1 MGVQKRKRA
10 PSALLAN
17 ARAKQKQARLAAK
30 SEQEAIEKK
39 SRESG
44 GFGKSVVSIHA
55 PPPGGMKNSPAYLKV
70 LSRCGGGSKLPD
82 AKDRAGAP
90 VKGGYPL
97 SKYPVN
103 VLVDGQR
110 AAWLPDDW
118 AQVIKNT
125 GPGGT
130 YTGWMSPDGVFHYH
144 RNLLENKNGQTRST
158 SGVEVTLGRPLTAL
172 DGINGTIRSLI
183 ASGVSVKNDKEFL
196 NECLTSAE
204 RRHVLP
210 VDKFHFGVVSARRA
224 NSERGI
230 IDLMM
235 VEAHFRIAGISAT
248 WYVDADSLADYRKL
262 GLNAVVGG
270 KLTPA
275 RNMILDVAAKK
286 GKVAVEV
293 SDDISKWTYYD
304 VSKQDLRGQKDFT
317 KANQALAGTK
327 KFQLT
332 PLAAAQ
338 FMLAKMRSSP
348 AAPKLAGVLPT
359 GNATMTMGC
368 EEFGTDNF
376 ILGDFFVADKSP
388 CRFDNSMTLKE
399 DYDYTCS
406 HISKHGSVLR
416 CNRMLLTVR
425 HYANEGGAVDNRD
438 AAGKRER
445 ANIEILQRKWPGV
458 FKMNVKRNS
467 CEVLMR
473 WKNHGK
479 PANGKR
485 DVAKDKTKG
494 KVLKSKFL
502 SKTKKVLKAKSS
514 PRGLPLGVSISAKLQ
529 YIAKAGEA
537 LEYIKKRCQKCS
549 GRSVEQCLGMP
560 YRDASGNERKYGVSD
575 LKYDLAAGRLK
586 VTRA

>member
-1 MGVQKRKRA
+1 MGVEKRKRA

-17 ARAKQKQARLAAK
+17 ARAAQKRARHAAK
-30 SEQEAIEKK
+30 SEQEEIEANHRKA
-39 SRESG
+39 G
-44 GFGKSVVSIHA
+44 GYGKSVVSIHA
-55 PPPGGMKNSPAYLKV
+55 EPVGGMKNSPAYLKV

-82 AKDRAGAP
+82 AKERAGAP

-110 AAWLPDDW
+110 VAWLPDDW

-125 GPGGT
+125 GPGGV
-130 YTGWMSPDGVFHYH
+130 YIGWMSPKGIFHYH
-144 RNLLENKNGQTRST
+144 RCLGGRKDFSDGTD
-158 SGVEVTLGRPLTAL
+158 GVEVTLGRPLTAL
-172 DGINGTIRSLI
+172 DGINGTVRSII
-183 ASGVSVKNDKEFL
+183 ASGVSVKNDREFL
-196 NECLTSAE
+196 QQCLTPAE
-204 RRHVLP
+204 RRHVLLAE
-210 VDKFHFGVVSARRA
+210 KFHFGVVSARRA

-230 IDLMM
+230 IDLMT
-235 VEAHFRIAGISAT
+235 VEAYFRIAGISAT

-275 RNMILDVAAKK
+275 RNMILNVAAKK

-293 SDDISKWTYYD
+293 SDDISKWVYYD
-304 VSKQDLRGQKDFT
+304 VSKQNLSGQKDFT
-317 KANQALAGTK
+317 KANKALAGAK
-327 KFQLT
+327 KFHIT

-338 FMLAKMRSSP
+338 FMLAKMRASP
-348 AAPKLAGVLPT
+348 LEPKLAGVLPT
-359 GNATMTMGC
+359 GNATMTMGTD
-368 EEFGTDNF
+368 EYGTQNF

-388 CRFDNSMTLKE
+388 CRFDESMSLKE

-416 CNRMLLTVR
+416 CNRMVLTVR

-467 CEVLMR
+467 CEVLMN
-473 WKNHGK
+473 WKKHGTENK
-479 PANGKR
+479 S
-485 DVAKDKTKG
+485 AKSSSPRVKGGVRG
-494 KVLKSKFL
+494 KVGPKA
-502 SKTKKVLKAKSS
+502 KKRLKAKKTV
-514 PRGLPLGVSISAKLQ
+514 RGLPSNTPISAKLKSV
-529 YIAKAGEA
+529 AKAGEA
-537 LEYIKKRCQKCS
+537 LEYISKRCQKCS
-549 GRSVEQCLGMP
+549 GRTVEQCLGMTF
-560 YRDASGNERKYGVSD
+560 RDASGNERKYGVSD
-575 LKYDLAAGRLK
+575 LRYDMAAGRLK
-586 VTRA
+586 VARA

>member
-1 MGVQKRKRA
+1 
-10 PSALLAN
+10 
-17 ARAKQKQARLAAK
+17 
-30 SEQEAIEKK
+30 
-39 SRESG
+39 
-44 GFGKSVVSIHA
+44 
-55 PPPGGMKNSPAYLKV
+55 
-70 LSRCGGGSKLPD
+70 
-82 AKDRAGAP
+82 
-90 VKGGYPL
+90 
-97 SKYPVN
+97 
-103 VLVDGQR
+103 
-110 AAWLPDDW
+110 
-118 AQVIKNT
+118 
-125 GPGGT
+125 
-130 YTGWMSPDGVFHYH
+130 
-144 RNLLENKNGQTRST
+144 
-158 SGVEVTLGRPLTAL
+158 LTAL

-183 ASGVSVKNDKEFL
+183 TSGVSTKNDKQFL
-196 NECLTSAE
+196 QQCLTPSE
-204 RRHVLP
+204 RRHVLSANN
-210 VDKFHFGVVSARRA
+210 FHFGVVSARRA

-230 IDLMM
+230 TDLMT

-286 GKVAVEV
+286 GQVAVEV

-317 KANQALAGTK
+317 KANKALAGTK
-327 KFQLT
+327 KFYLT

-348 AAPKLAGVLPT
+348 LKPKLAGVLPT
-359 GNATMTMGC
+359 GNATMTMGS
-368 EEFGTDNF
+368 EEFGTQNF

-388 CRFDNSMTLKE
+388 CRFDLSMTLKE

-425 HYANEGGAVDNRD
+425 HYANDGGAVDNRD
-438 AAGKRER
+438 GAGKRER

-458 FKMNVKRNS
+458 FKLNVKRNS

-479 PANGKR
+479 EDKSAKGSD
-485 DVAKDKTKG
+485 DVAKG
-494 KVLKSKFL
+494 K
-502 SKTKKVLKAKSS
+502 AQGKSS
-514 PRGLPLGVSISAKLQ
+514 KIKSASKLNKRVKGFPSSAKLKYMANADEAFD
-529 YIAKAGEA
+529 YIR
-537 LEYIKKRCQKCS
+537 KRCQRCS
-549 GRSVEQCLGMP
+549 DRRVEQCLGMLFQ
-560 YRDASGNERKYGVSD
+560 DANGNERKYGLSD

-586 VTRA
+586 VVRA